1 MQSQLIRPSFDFE
14 HLCIERWQASN
25 VFQSPLRFNI
35 RQYQILLNYHTL
47 ARERERDRQTDRQ
60 AHRQTDRHT
69 ERQTDRQTNTQ
80 TNRQTESEGGRKGGQ
95 ET

>member
-47 ARERERDRQTDRQ
+47 ARERDRQTDRQ
-60 AHRQTDRHT
+60 AGT
-69 ERQTDRQTNTQ
+69 QTDRQTHRKTD
-80 TNRQTESEGGRKGGQ
+80 RQTDKHTDKQTDRV
-95 ET
+95 

>member
-47 ARERERDRQTDRQ
+47 ARERDRQTDRQ
-60 AHRQTDRHT
+60 AGT
-69 ERQTDRQTNTQ
+69 QTDRQTHRKTD
-80 TNRQTESEGGRKGGQ
+80 RQTDKHTDKQTDRE
-95 ET
+95 